1 MKPSEKPRNEK
12 SADPIREN
20 KMNAEKRKAL
30 EAAGW
35 RLGDAAD
42 FLGLTQ
48 EERRLVEL
56 RLAVSRKVREL
67 REKNGVTQQDLA
79 GKLKSSQSRVA
90 KIEAAA
96 ADVSLDLSIRA
107 LFAVGGNLTDLEAS
121 QTKRPVRKK
130 RQLQRR

>member
-1 MKPSEKPRNEK
+1 
-12 SADPIREN
+12 
-20 KMNAEKRKAL
+20 MNAEKRKAL
-30 EAAGW
+30 QAAGW

-56 RLAVSRKVREL
+56 RLAVSRKVRQL
-67 REKNGVTQQDLA
+67 REKNGITQQDLA

-107 LFAVGGNLTDLEAS
+107 LFAVGGNLTDLEAG
-121 QTKRPVRKK
+121 QRKRPVRKK
-130 RQLQRR
+130 RQLKPR

>member
-1 MKPSEKPRNEK
+1 MPMPCWSLRYMRKRPGRFRTRCWSAVNVDCGSTMKPSEKPRNEK

-79 GKLKSSQSRVA
+79 GKLK
-90 KIEAAA
+90 
-96 ADVSLDLSIRA
+96 
-107 LFAVGGNLTDLEAS
+107 
-121 QTKRPVRKK
+121 
-130 RQLQRR
+130 